1 MIYEPVIGLEV
12 HLHLKTQSKM
22 FCSCSAEYFGEGPNT
37 HTCPVC
43 LGLPGSLPTLNRA
56 AVEKGLRLALALSC
70 QVPEFTQFHR
80 KNYYYPDLPKNYQI
94 SQYDR
99 PLGKGGFLEISGHR
113 IGVTRVHLEEDAG
126 KSLHPSYADYSLVD
140 LNRAGAPLIELV
152 TEPEINSPE
161 EARLFLA
168 HLRSLAQTLQ
178 VSDANPEEGK
188 MRADVNVSVHLPG
201 TPFGTKVEVK
211 NLNSFKSVQR
221 ALEYEISRQSQ
232 ILASGG
238 EVEQATMGWDEVAGR
253 TYLMRTKEGE
263 SDYRYFPE
271 PDLPPLYISQDW
283 LAEVKAGMPELPRA
297 KEERYLK
304 LGVRAYDAAI
314 IALEPGLANFFD
326 AAIAVFAGE
335 PQKVANWINA
345 DIAGYL
351 NERTLSIEQT
361 ALTPANLAE
370 LVSLVDSGQI
380 TGKVAKELLPEVMAG
395 ASPGALVEARG
406 LAAMND
412 TGELSSLVERVI
424 AQNPEVVAKI
434 KSGKTQALNVLLG
447 QVMKESRGRAT
458 PELVRE
464 LLNQAL
470 GVQA

>member
-1 MIYEPVIGLEV
+1 M
-12 HLHLKTQSKM
+12 
-22 FCSCSAEYFGEGPNT
+22 
-37 HTCPVC
+37 
-43 LGLPGSLPTLNRA
+43 
-56 AVEKGLRLALALSC
+56 
-70 QVPEFTQFHR
+70 
-80 KNYYYPDLPKNYQI
+80 
-94 SQYDR
+94 
-99 PLGKGGFLEISGHR
+99 
-113 IGVTRVHLEEDAG
+113 
-126 KSLHPSYADYSLVD
+126 HPSYADYSLVD

-152 TEPEINSPE
+152 TEPEISSPE

-168 HLRSLAQTLQ
+168 HLRSLAQTLL

-232 ILASGG
+232 LLASGA
-238 EVEQATMGWDEVAGR
+238 EVAQATMGWDEVAGK

-297 KEERYLK
+297 KEERYLS

-314 IALEPGLANFFD
+314 IALEPSLASFFD
-326 AAIAVFAGE
+326 ATVASFAGE
-335 PQKVANWINA
+335 AQKIANWINA

-351 NERTLSIEQT
+351 NEKTINIEQT

-380 TGKVAKELLPEVMAG
+380 TGKVAKDLLPEVMAG
-395 ASPGALVEARG
+395 VSPAALVESRG

-412 TGELSSLVERVI
+412 TGELRALVEQVI
-424 AQNPEVVAKI
+424 GQNPEVVAKV

-464 LLNQAL
+464 LLQEAL
-470 GVQA
+470 GAQV

>member
-22 FCSCSAEYFGEGPNT
+22 FCSCSAEYFGDGPNT

-152 TEPEINSPE
+152 TEPEISSPE

-168 HLRSLAQTLQ
+168 HLRSLAQTLL

-232 ILASGG
+232 LLASGA
-238 EVEQATMGWDEVAGR
+238 EVAQATMGWDEVAGK

-297 KEERYLK
+297 KEERYLS

-314 IALEPGLANFFD
+314 IALEPSLASFFD
-326 AAIAVFAGE
+326 ATVASFAGE
-335 PQKVANWINA
+335 AQKIANWINA

-351 NERTLSIEQT
+351 NEKTINIEQT

-380 TGKVAKELLPEVMAG
+380 TGKVAKDLLPEVMAG
-395 ASPGALVEARG
+395 VSPAALVESRG

-412 TGELSSLVERVI
+412 TGELRALVEQVI
-424 AQNPEVVAKI
+424 GQNPEVVAKV

-464 LLNQAL
+464 LLQEAL
-470 GVQA
+470 GAQV